1 MNLSAIPQRIEV
13 RRLGLDLDNT
23 LIDYTVSCKSLAPN
37 FGINKSS
44 ATRDLIRSHLR
55 HPDNDEEW
63 QRFQSLL
70 YTDGLDSA
78 QPAPGAVEL
87 IRGCKNRGLEVFI
100 VSHKTKSGPERFGA
114 RNLRAPALQWLTKH
128 NLVPN
133 LIPKHHVFFTD
144 SVDAKVES
152 IANLRLDVFVDDLPE
167 LLSHPKWPSSTLGLR
182 FCLTSVGDDSPHR
195 CVDFPT
201 LNEWLGL

>member
-1 MNLSAIPQRIEV
+1 MNLSAIPRHLEV

-23 LIDYTVSCKSLAPN
+23 LIDYTASCKFLAPN
-37 FGINKSS
+37 FGIDESS
-44 ATRDLIRSHLR
+44 ATRDVIRGQLR

-78 QPAPGAVEL
+78 LPASGAVDL
-87 IRGCKNRGLEVFI
+87 IRGCTNRGIEVFI

-114 RNLRAPALQWLTKH
+114 RSLRAPALQWLTNH
-128 NLVPN
+128 NLVPS
-133 LIPKHHVFFTD
+133 LIPKDHVFFTD

-167 LLSHPKWPSSTLGLR
+167 VLSHPKWPSSTLGLR
-182 FCLTSVGDDSPHR
+182 FCSTSFGDDSPNW
-195 CVDFPT
+195 CVDFLA

>member
-1 MNLSAIPQRIEV
+1 VNLSAIPRRLEV

-23 LIDYTVSCKSLAPN
+23 LIDYTASCKFLAPN
-37 FGINKSS
+37 FGIDESS
-44 ATRDLIRSHLR
+44 ATRDLIRRHLR

-78 QPAPGAVEL
+78 LPASGVVEL
-87 IRGCKNRGLEVFI
+87 IRGCTNRGVEVFI

-114 RNLRAPALQWLTKH
+114 RNLRAPALQWLTNH
-128 NLVPN
+128 NLVPS
-133 LIPKHHVFFTD
+133 LIPKDHVFFTD

-167 LLSHPKWPSSTLGLR
+167 VLSHPKWPSSTLGLR
-182 FCLTSVGDDSPHR
+182 FSSTSVGDDTPHW
-195 CVDFPT
+195 CVDFPA

>member
-1 MNLSAIPQRIEV
+1 MNLSAIPRRLEV

-23 LIDYTVSCKSLAPN
+23 LIDYTASCKFLAPN
-37 FGINKSS
+37 FGIDESL
-44 ATRDLIRSHLR
+44 ATRDVIRRHLR

-70 YTDGLDSA
+70 YTDWLDSA
-78 QPAPGAVEL
+78 LPASGAVEL
-87 IRGCKNRGLEVFI
+87 IRGCTNRGIEVFI

-114 RNLRAPALQWLTKH
+114 RNLRAPALQWLTNH
-128 NLVPN
+128 NLVPS
-133 LIPKHHVFFTD
+133 LIPKDHVFFTD

-152 IANLRLDVFVDDLPE
+152 IATLRLDVFVDDLPE
-167 LLSHPKWPSSTLGLR
+167 VLSHPMWPSSTLGLR
-182 FCLTSVGDDSPHR
+182 FSSTSVGDDTPHW
-195 CVDFPT
+195 CVDFPA